1 MNSETVANI
10 LGKIFLWVLIL
21 GLLIVLAMFSWWAF
35 FVCALALIAPW
46 LDEIAKRK
54 PPEA

>member
-21 GLLIVLAMFSWWAF
+21 GLLIILAMFSWWAF